1 MRSSKRSNLLLIG
14 GIGLFL
20 LAVLASIYNL
30 STRTDPD
37 TQVAAKEKGTPTPP
51 SPIAAKQMSTNAVP
65 TSGSPGQATAD
76 RHLDAFEK
84 DIQPLLET
92 YCVRCHGKDKARGSV
107 NFSAFADA
115 GAARGARRLWR
126 KAAAQIEG
134 AEMPPASAKQ
144 LAQADRA
151 KLLQWM
157 KEAVERD
164 DPKDRDPGPALVRR
178 LSRPEYN
185 RTMRDLLG
193 IDFDAGDAVGIV
205 DDSQGFGFANQ
216 VGVLALSPALME
228 KYFAAA
234 DNVLDRLFGSVPDLP
249 TPKPAEIAK
258 QKPAKEEPAKP
269 MPPKNPTLAV
279 QYRCAGVNG
288 TDNQL
293 RPHFQII
300 NLGNNAV
307 PLRELTLRYWF
318 TGEGAK
324 DFQHW
329 CDYAKLDAKNVSRAV
344 KKLEQPVKE
353 ADAYIEVGFMEGT
366 LDPKG
371 TTGEIQIRIAAQDWM
386 QLDQK
391 NDYSFDP
398 KQTQF
403 AESPRVTLYR
413 GGKLAWG
420 QEPSGPPTK
429 SPSGT
434 PGPTVAK
441 DAKMPSL
448 ELRQAREAIFIA
460 TPGDGLSEKE
470 AARKIIAVFAQ
481 KAWRRPVQP
490 AEIDRLL
497 VIYDRAAGRGA
508 DFTNA
513 VRPMLKAVLVSPHFL
528 FRAEQ
533 APSGPTNLAYRK
545 VTDHELAVRLSYFIW
560 STMPDQELL
569 TLAEQGRLAN
579 PAELEKQAKR
589 MLAHPKARALTDHFG
604 VPWLQLGNLASARP
618 TMEFFPT
625 FGPSLKHAMFKETTL
640 FFDKLRQE
648 DRNILELIDADY
660 TYVNEELARHYGLA
674 GVSGPEMR
682 KVSLKPSDRRGG
694 VLGMGGVLASTSHTH
709 RTSPTLRGKYVLE
722 VLLGTPPPPPPANV
736 GVLKD
741 EAPGSPPKT
750 FRESL
755 ERHARDPNCAACH
768 NKIDPLGFGLEN
780 YDGIGRWREGGPMLD
795 ATGVL
800 PSGEK
805 FSGPVELKKLLL
817 KRQDQF
823 LLNVSEQMLTYAL
836 GRPLEDCDERATL
849 EIQTTL
855 LRNETRFSALVLGVV
870 KSFPFQHRR
879 VDGEKKSSKEKR

>member
-1 MRSSKRSNLLLIG
+1 MLGNRNRGTI
-14 GIGLFL
+14 IGLAAL
-20 LAVLASIYNL
+20 LVLVVGCVSVGYWRWLVARSDSDLPMPVPNVP
-30 STRTDPD
+30 TTKEEGARTDTDTLSPD
-37 TQVAAKEKGTPTPP
+37 Q
-51 SPIAAKQMSTNAVP
+51 
-65 TSGSPGQATAD
+65 
-76 RHLDAFEK
+76 HLEVYQK
-84 DIQPLLET
+84 DVRPLLET
-92 YCVRCHGKDKARGSV
+92 YCIRCHGPEKMRGKV
-107 NFSAFADA
+107 DFAAFADA
-115 GAARGARRLWR
+115 KSARNARRLWR
-126 KAAAQIEG
+126 KAIVQMESG
-134 AEMPPASAKQ
+134 EMPPAQAKQ
-144 LAQADRA
+144 PGQGDRA
-151 KLLQWM
+151 KLIQWM
-157 KEAVERD
+157 KEAIERD
-164 DPKDRDPGPALVRR
+164 DPRDRDPGPALVRR

-193 IDFDAGDAVGIV
+193 IDFDVGDMVGIV

-216 VGVLALSPALME
+216 VGVLALSPTLME

-234 DNVLDRLFGSVPDLP
+234 DNVLDRLLGSVPDLP

-258 QKPAKEEPAKP
+258 LKPAKEEPAKP

-329 CDYAKLDAKNVSRAV
+329 CDYARLDAKNVTRAV
-344 KKLEQPVKE
+344 KKLDQPVKD
-353 ADAYIEVGFMEGT
+353 ADAYVEIGFTEGS

-371 TTGEIQIRIAAQDWM
+371 STGEIQIRIAAQDWM

-403 AESPRVTLYR
+403 TESPRVTLYR
-413 GGKLAWG
+413 EGKLAWG

-429 SPSGT
+429 SSIGT
-434 PGPTVAK
+434 PDLTVAK
-441 DAKMPSL
+441 EAKMPSL

-460 TPGDGLSEKE
+460 APGDGMSEKE
-470 AARKIIAVFAQ
+470 AARKIITAFARR
-481 KAWRRPVQP
+481 AWRRPVQT

-497 VIYDRAAGRGA
+497 AVYDRAAGKGA

-528 FRAEQ
+528 LRVEHNPAGKSE
-533 APSGPTNLAYRK
+533 NAYRR
-545 VTDHELAVRLSYFIW
+545 VNDHELAVRLSYFLW
-560 STMPDQELL
+560 SSMPDHELIA
-569 TLAEQGRLAN
+569 LAEQGRLSD
-579 PAELEKQAKR
+579 PAELEKQTRR
-589 MLAHPKARALTDHFG
+589 MLAHPKGQALTDCFG
-604 VPWLQLGNLASARP
+604 VPWLQLGNLATARP
-618 TMEFFPT
+618 TMEFFPS
-625 FGPSLKHAMFKETTL
+625 FGPSLKDAMYKETTL

-648 DRNILELIDADY
+648 DRSVLELIDADY

-694 VLGMGGVLASTSHTH
+694 VLGMGSVLASTSHTH

-741 EAPGSPPKT
+741 DNRVQPPKT

-755 ERHARDPNCAACH
+755 ERHSRDPNCAACH
-768 NKIDPLGFGLEN
+768 SKIDPLGFGLEN
-780 YDGIGRWREGGPMLD
+780 FDGIGRWREGGPTLD
-795 ATGVL
+795 ASGEL
-800 PSGEK
+800 PTGEK
-805 FSGPVELKKLLL
+805 FSGPIELKKLLL
-817 KRQDQF
+817 KRQDQV
-823 LLNVSEQMLTYAL
+823 LLNLSEQMLSYAL
-836 GRPLEDCDERATL
+836 GRPLEDCDERAVI
-849 EIQTTL
+849 EIQTAL
-855 LRNETRFSALVLGVV
+855 RRNENRFSALILGIV

-879 VDGEKKSSKEKR
+879 VKD